1 MTRAGSTER
10 GKIQLGSD
18 SELSPKRP
26 RIAKGTLE
34 RRERGTD
41 TDAGSYNWI
50 MPSNEPKSAAAVKR
64 WIERHTRTSDRFA
77 SVADKYERHRREH
90 GCDDVYP
97 SSNGPLLGALTAAVK
112 PKRLL
117 EVGCGLG
124 YSGLWLAYGAGSG
137 GCVETIEASQD
148 HAKIARG
155 HFKAEGLG
163 KQIQVLV
170 GEATRV
176 LPALK
181 GRYDL
186 IYFDINPSESLLVLD
201 HSERLIR
208 KGGLLIS
215 ANLFLGQFAP
225 DIPGL
230 EKTAEY
236 RLRILDAARWL
247 TGYMVDGTS
256 LSVRV

>member
-1 MTRAGSTER
+1 MH
-10 GKIQLGSD
+10 
-18 SELSPKRP
+18 P
-26 RIAKGTLE
+26 
-34 RRERGTD
+34 
-41 TDAGSYNWI
+41 
-50 MPSNEPKSAAAVKR
+50 NEPKSAAAVKR
-64 WIERHTRTSDRFA
+64 WIEKHTRTADRSA
-77 SVADKYERHRREH
+77 SVADKYEPHRRQH

-124 YSGLWLAYGAGSG
+124 YSPLWLAHGAGPG
-137 GCVETIEASQD
+137 GHVETIEANKE

-155 HFKAEGLG
+155 HFKAEGLESR
-163 KQIQVLV
+163 IQVLV
-170 GEATRV
+170 GEAKRV
-176 LPALK
+176 LPGLK

-186 IYFDINPSESLLVLD
+186 IYFDINPAESLVFLD
-201 HSERLIR
+201 HSERLLR
-208 KGGLLIS
+208 RGGLLIS

-236 RLRILDAARWL
+236 RLRLLDAARWL
-247 TGYMVDGTS
+247 TGYMADGTS
-256 LSVRV
+256 ISVLR

>member
-1 MTRAGSTER
+1 
-10 GKIQLGSD
+10 
-18 SELSPKRP
+18 
-26 RIAKGTLE
+26 
-34 RRERGTD
+34 
-41 TDAGSYNWI
+41 
-50 MPSNEPKSAAAVKR
+50 MPSKEPKSAAAVKR
-64 WIERHTRTSDRFA
+64 WIEKHTRSSDRFA
-77 SVADKYERHRREH
+77 YVAYKYEPHRKEH
-90 GCDDVYP
+90 GCYDVYP
-97 SSNGPLLGALTAAVK
+97 SSNGPLLGALAAAAK

-124 YSGLWLAYGAGSG
+124 YSSLWLAYGAGPG
-137 GCVETIEASQD
+137 GYVQTIEASKE
-148 HAKIARG
+148 HATIARG
-155 HFKAEGLG
+155 HFKAEGLE
-163 KQIQVLV
+163 KRIVVLV
-170 GEATRV
+170 GEAADV

-186 IYFDINPSESLLVLD
+186 IYFDTDPAESLTVLD
-201 HSERLIR
+201 QSERLLR

-247 TGYMVDGTS
+247 TGYTTDGTS
-256 LSVRV
+256 VSVRI